1 MIEKELILFGVILL
15 YHLKGSPINSRTAS
29 CQIQNP
35 YFHIPWFGNTW
46 SYKVATIELIDS

>member
-35 YFHIPWFGNTW
+35 YFHIP
-46 SYKVATIELIDS
+46 